1 MHRSH
6 QYIDVCFKFCLNNPA
21 KMERN
26 LTSSFEDVENKLYRH
41 RKQQQSDTVKYFGRA
56 FFCCGANA
64 FGMDLKFDN
73 REII

>member
-1 MHRSH
+1 
-6 QYIDVCFKFCLNNPA
+6 
-21 KMERN
+21 MERN